1 MGYLDIQFDNSIKF
15 DIVWQALKRMHYKIS
30 SPGKEYV
37 ENDENV
43 AKYLVEICKEWM
55 ENERKIFNV

>member
-15 DIVWQALKRMHYKIS
+15 DLVWEALKKMHHKVS
-30 SPGKEYV
+30 SPDIEY
-37 ENDENV
+37 EESDENV

-55 ENERKIFNV
+55 DNERKINNA